1 MIDEKIKLKALV
13 LMVKITLEM
22 STVLSVYISVHEAN
36 LQLIFLYFIDIMEF
50 CTSISRRNTVR
61 NF

>member
-1 MIDEKIKLKALV
+1 
-13 LMVKITLEM
+13 MVKITLEM